1 MASLNSIQ
9 IIGNLGQDP
18 DLNESGQS
26 KYARFSVATSESY
39 KDAQGEWQSKTT
51 WHNVQAWS
59 SQYRDLAAKAMR
71 LRKGNKVY
79 VSGSMKSYKSK
90 EGVTYWNIRANEVKL
105 LDKPQDQPQDQAPA
119 AQQSSGDS
127 WGQPQQQT
135 SKWGQSAE
143 KAWGQ

>member
-1 MASLNSIQ
+1 MASLNQIQ

-18 DLNESGQS
+18 DLNESGTN

-39 KDAQGEWQSKTT
+39 KDSSGEWQTKTT

-59 SQYRDLAAKAMR
+59 SQYRDLASKAMK

-79 VSGSMKSYKSK
+79 VQGSMKSYKSK
-90 EGVTYWNIRANEVKL
+90 EGVTYWSIKATDIKR

-119 AQQSSGDS
+119 AQQQSSNDS
-127 WGQPQQQT
+127 WGQPQA
-135 SKWGQSAE
+135 SNPWGQSAE
-143 KAWGQ
+143 KAWG